1 MEQRN
6 GLVAL
11 IDMDGTVADYDT
23 ALQRDLRLLLSP
35 GEVLALPYA
44 EKEEQ
49 PYLKQRIR
57 LIRNQPEWWKNL
69 TPIASGLQIVEI
81 LRKLGF
87 SLNVLTKGPRSNP
100 NSWTEKREWCQKY
113 LPDALVTVTED
124 KSLVYGK
131 ILVDDWPSYV
141 TSWLK
146 WRPRGWVIMPAHP
159 WNLSFEH
166 PRVIRFDP
174 ATMSLD
180 ELEMK
185 IIQIVSHAT
194 LDT

>member
-1 MEQRN
+1 MDQRN

-11 IDMDGTVADYDT
+11 IDMDGTVADYDS

-35 GEVLALPYA
+35 GETLILPHT
-44 EKEEQ
+44 EKEEA
-49 PYLKQRIR
+49 PYLKQRVK
-57 LIRNQPEWWKNL
+57 LIRNQPGWWRAL
-69 TPIASGLQIVEI
+69 APITSGLQIVEI

-87 SLNVLTKGPRSNP
+87 ALNVLTKGPRSNS
-100 NSWTEKREWCQKY
+100 NSWTEKREWCLQY

-131 ILVDDWPSYV
+131 ILVDDWPAYAE
-141 TSWLK
+141 SWLK

-166 PRVIRFDP
+166 PRVIRYDS
-174 ATMSLD
+174 AQMSLE
-180 ELEMK
+180 ELEAK
-185 IIQIVSHAT
+185 ITQIVKNAAS
-194 LDT
+194 DT